1 MSAPRSKPE
10 VLQTLIDMIT
20 DVLGEDLGVEAG
32 TSFRDELGF
41 QSIQF
46 VALAELVQERYDDVD
61 FVSWLSEKEISE
73 ILALRV
79 GDVTDFI
86 VASAAA

>member
-79 GDVTDFI
+79 GNVTDFI